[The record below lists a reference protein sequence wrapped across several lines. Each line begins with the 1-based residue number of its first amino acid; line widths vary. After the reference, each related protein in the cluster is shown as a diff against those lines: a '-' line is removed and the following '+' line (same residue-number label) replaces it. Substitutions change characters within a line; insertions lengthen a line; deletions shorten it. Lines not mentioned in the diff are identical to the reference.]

1 MALRCIPGIYN
12 LRLRSEEVCSFDK
25 PQAKKTRGLSELQT
39 SNDLNLRLYIPGIH
53 LNAMIHIVYT
63 ILVTSSPYTKVSFT
77 YTRVLNLNAAVLIP
91 FHLFKRR
98 ESFSRLVAGRV

>member
-12 LRLRSEEVCSFDK
+12 LRLRSEEVCS
-25 PQAKKTRGLSELQT
+25 LSELQT
-39 SNDLNLRLYIPGIH
+39 SDDRDPEGRIFLEYTE
-53 LNAMIHIVYT
+53 NAMIHIVYT

-77 YTRVLNLNAAVLIP
+77 YTRVLNLNTAVPIL
-91 FHLFKRR
+91 FHSFKRR